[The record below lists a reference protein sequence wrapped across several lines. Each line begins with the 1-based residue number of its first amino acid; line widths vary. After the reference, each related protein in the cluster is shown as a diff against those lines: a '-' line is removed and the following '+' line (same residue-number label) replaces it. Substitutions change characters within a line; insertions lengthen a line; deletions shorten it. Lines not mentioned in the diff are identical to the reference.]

1 MENLHRESLW
11 LTGARDFLLRLE
23 QIGVSMNF
31 GGIGKE
37 HTIYRDAVTKA
48 LMENR
53 DNLLKFM
60 QGASWQYYDHQR
72 NAKGKL
78 ISVKVKFT

>member
-11 LTGARDFLLRLE
+11 LTGARDFLLRL
-23 QIGVSMNF
+23 
-31 GGIGKE
+31 
-37 HTIYRDAVTKA
+37 TKA
-48 LMENR
+48 LMEDRN
-53 DNLLKFM
+53 NLLKFM